1 MSEHSERTAG
11 IGGIEGERGVPVQQ
25 GGPRERGEAERGAM
39 GTSERLADS
48 PIPHMNKETPL
59 LVQIAILV
67 LLAGGLFLM
76 IRFAPPAP
84 LAPDMATSTQVSATA
99 VSMPV
104 ASTTAPKVA
113 PSATTTIATTTV
125 KKVVPTPVAQPSV
138 AAPSN
143 PNQVHRIE
151 HPYTTSPLS
160 FEVINEMTRLAVVN
174 IFCSSRSGLL
184 RPISGSGIMIDPR
197 GVILTNAHVA
207 QYVLLAES
215 GRVNLQ
221 CAIRTG
227 SPAVAKWAPHVLY
240 IPPVWIEE
248 HAADLTK
255 ERPFGTGK
263 HDFALLY
270 VGTPLDGTARPT
282 SFSSLSFDTREAI
295 GFIDDSVLAASYPAE
310 FLGSIT
316 ANINLYHVTSLTTI
330 DELYTL
336 GSKTVDVLSIGSV
349 IGAQSGSS
357 GGAIV
362 NAWGRLI
369 GVITTTSAGATTGE
383 RKLRG
388 ITLSYIDRDLLAQTG
403 LPLSA
408 YISGDLRLMT
418 TRFSTESAPA
428 LVEKL
433 MSQLK

>member
-1 MSEHSERTAG
+1 MSEHSERMAG
-11 IGGIEGERGVPVQQ
+11 IGEIEGERGAPTQQ
-25 GGPRERGEAERGAM
+25 SGPRERGEAERGVAT
-39 GTSERLADS
+39 TSERLADS

-59 LVQIAILV
+59 FVQIAILV
-67 LLAGGLFLM
+67 LLVGGLFLM
-76 IRFAPPAP
+76 IRFAPPVSTIP
-84 LAPDMATSTQVSATA
+84 TVATSTQVSATA
-99 VSMPV
+99 VSV
-104 ASTTAPKVA
+104 SAASTTAPVA
-113 PSATTTIATTTV
+113 TSPAPTTPATTTV
-125 KKVVPTPVAQPSV
+125 KKTAPTPTAQPSI
-138 AAPSN
+138 ATPPN
-143 PNQVHRIE
+143 PNQVHRIDN
-151 HPYTTSPLS
+151 PYSTPPLS
-160 FEVINEMTRLAVVN
+160 FEVINEMTRPAVVN
-174 IFCSSRSGLL
+174 IFCSSRNGLL

-221 CAIRTG
+221 CAIRAG

-240 IPPVWIEE
+240 IPSVWIEE
-248 HAADLTK
+248 HAVDLTK

-270 VGTPLDGTARPT
+270 VGAPLDGTTRPA
-282 SFSSLSFDTREAI
+282 SFSSLSYDTREAI
-295 GFIDDSVLAASYPAE
+295 GFVDDSVLAASYPAE

-316 ANINLYHVTSLTTI
+316 ANFNLYHVTSITTI

-336 GSKTVDVLSIGSV
+336 GSKSVDVLSIGSV
-349 IGAQSGSS
+349 MGAQSGSS

-369 GVITTTSAGATTGE
+369 GVITTTSDGSTTGE

-388 ITLSYIDRDLLAQTG
+388 ITLSYVDRDLLAQAG

-408 YISGDLRLMT
+408 YIAGDLRAKT
-418 TRFSTESAPA
+418 ARFSTDIAPA

-433 MSQLK
+433 MSQLQ

>member
-1 MSEHSERTAG
+1 
-11 IGGIEGERGVPVQQ
+11 
-25 GGPRERGEAERGAM
+25 
-39 GTSERLADS
+39 
-48 PIPHMNKETPL
+48 MNKETPL

-76 IRFAPPAP
+76 THFAPPVP

-104 ASTTAPKVA
+104 ASTTAPQAAA
-113 PSATTTIATTTV
+113 PSATTTKATTTV
-125 KKVVPTPVAQPSV
+125 KKAVPTPVAQPSV

-143 PNQVHRIE
+143 PNEVHRIE

-160 FEVINEMTRLAVVN
+160 FEVINEMTRTAVVN
-174 IFCSSRSGLL
+174 IFCSSRNGLL

-221 CAIRTG
+221 CVIRTG

-270 VGTPLDGTARPT
+270 VGAPLDGTARPA
-282 SFSSLSFDTREAI
+282 SFSSLSYDTREAV
-295 GFIDDSVLAASYPAE
+295 GFVDDSVLAASYPAE

-316 ANINLYHVTSLTTI
+316 ANFNLYHVTSLTTI
-330 DELYTL
+330 DELFTL

-369 GVITTTSAGATTGE
+369 GVITTTSDGSTTGE

-403 LPLSA
+403 SSLSA

-418 TRFSTESAPA
+418 TQFSTESAPA

-433 MSQLK
+433 MSQLQ

>member
-1 MSEHSERTAG
+1 
-11 IGGIEGERGVPVQQ
+11 
-25 GGPRERGEAERGAM
+25 
-39 GTSERLADS
+39 
-48 PIPHMNKETPL
+48 MNKETPL
-59 LVQIAILV
+59 FVQIAILAF
-67 LLAGGLFLM
+67 LTGGLFLV
-76 IRFAPPAP
+76 IRFAPPVATMP
-84 LAPDMATSTQVSATA
+84 TTATSTQVSATA
-99 VSMPV
+99 VSVPA
-104 ASTTAPKVA
+104 ASTTTPVVTS
-113 PSATTTIATTTV
+113 SATTTAPATTTV
-125 KKVVPTPVAQPSV
+125 KKVAPTPEAQPS
-138 AAPSN
+138 AATPSN
-143 PNQVHRIE
+143 PNQVRRIE
-151 HPYTTSPLS
+151 NPYTTPPLT
-160 FEVINEMTRLAVVN
+160 FEVINEMTRSAVVN
-174 IFCSSRSGLL
+174 IFCSSRNGLL
-184 RPISGSGIMIDPR
+184 RPISGSGIMIDSR

-221 CAIRTG
+221 CAIRAG

-248 HAADLTK
+248 HSADLTK

-270 VGTPLDGTARPT
+270 AGASLDGTARPT

-295 GFIDDSVLAASYPAE
+295 GFVDDSVLAASYPAE

-316 ANINLYHVTSLTTI
+316 ANFNLYHVTSLTTI

-369 GVITTTSAGATTGE
+369 GVITTTSDGSTTGE

-388 ITLSYIDRDLLAQTG
+388 ITLSYIDRDLLAQAG

-408 YISGDLRLMT
+408 YIAGDLRT
-418 TRFSTESAPA
+418 KTARFSTDIAPA

-433 MSQLK
+433 MSQLQ